1 MMGITILASVF
12 VFGLLVLFHE
22 FGHFIMAKAT
32 GMRVD
37 EFAIGFGPKLVSKKV
52 GETEYSIRVVPLG
65 GFNDIAGMNPAENDA
80 GERGYCEKP
89 VWKRMVVIVA
99 GPVMNFLLP
108 IVIFFLIF
116 LIVGVSAPSTRP
128 ELGEV
133 IPDQPA
139 AMAGL
144 QKGDR
149 IDAIN
154 GEKVDEWDDIVR
166 LVRGADESPMKIA
179 YTRNGEAR
187 QATVI
192 PVHDKQENRMLIGVM
207 GALDTRQPGVLE
219 AARTAIWKTG
229 YVIYQMVA
237 GLVQIFTGDAAAE
250 LAGPLGVMQM
260 TGTVAKLG
268 FAALMNF
275 AALLSLNLGIINL
288 LPVPALDGGHFVTL
302 LLEAVRGKP
311 LGEKAMHYTQV
322 AGITVLVALMLFATK
337 NDIVRIFF
345 GG

>member
-1 MMGITILASVF
+1 MGITILASVF

-22 FGHFIMAKAT
+22 FGHFVMAKAT

-37 EFAIGFGPKLVSKKV
+37 EFAIGFGPKLVSKQI
-52 GETEYSIRVVPLG
+52 GETIYSIRVVPLG
-65 GFNDIAGMNPAENDA
+65 GFNDIAGMDPSDNDA
-80 GERGYCEKP
+80 GDRGYCEKS
-89 VWKRMVVIVA
+89 VWKRMIVIVA
-99 GPVMNFLLP
+99 GPLMNFLLP

-116 LIVGVSAPSTRP
+116 MTVGVSSPSTRP
-128 ELGEV
+128 ELGDV
-133 IPDQPA
+133 LPDQPA

-154 GEKVDEWDDIVR
+154 EEPVNEWDDIVR
-166 LVRGADESPMKIA
+166 IVRGANGDPMKIS
-179 YTRNGEAR
+179 YHRGEEAR

-192 PVHDKQENRMLIGVM
+192 PIHDKQENRMVIGVM
-207 GALDTRQPGVLE
+207 GALDTRQPGVME
-219 AARTAIWKTG
+219 AATTALWKTG
-229 YVIYQMVA
+229 YVISHMIE
-237 GLVQIFTGDAAAE
+237 GLVQIFTGKAAAE

-311 LGEKAMHYTQV
+311 LGEKALHYTQM

>member
-1 MMGITILASVF
+1 MVLTIVASVF

-37 EFAIGFGPKLVSKKV
+37 EFAIGFGPKIVSKKI
-52 GETEYSIRVVPLG
+52 GETEYSIRCVPLG
-65 GFNDIAGMNPAENDA
+65 GFNDIAGMDPAENDA
-80 GERGYCEKP
+80 GDRGYCEKP
-89 VWKRMVVIVA
+89 VWKRMIVIVA
-99 GPVMNFLLP
+99 GPLMNFLLP
-108 IVIFFLIF
+108 IVIFFFIF
-116 LIVGVSAPSTRP
+116 MIVGLSSPSTRP

-133 IPDQPA
+133 MPDQPA

-144 QKGDR
+144 QSGDR
-149 IDAIN
+149 IDSIN
-154 GEKVDEWDDIVR
+154 EEPVNEWDDIVR
-166 LVRGADESPMKIA
+166 IVHGADGSPMKIA
-179 YTRNGEAR
+179 YHRGDEAR

-192 PVHDKQENRMLIGVM
+192 PVFDKQNNRMIIGSM
-207 GALDTRQPGVLE
+207 GALDTWQPSVIE
-219 AARTAIWKTG
+219 AAEAALFKTG
-229 YVIYQMVA
+229 YVIYHMIE
-237 GLVQIFTGDAAAE
+237 GLVQIFTGEAAAE

-268 FAALMNF
+268 FTALMNF

-302 LLEAVRGKP
+302 LLEALRGKP
-311 LGEKAMHYTQV
+311 LGEKAMHYTQI

>member
-1 MMGITILASVF
+1 MVLTIVASVF

-37 EFAIGFGPKLVSKKV
+37 EFAIGFGPKIVSKKI
-52 GETEYSIRVVPLG
+52 GETEYSIRCVPLG
-65 GFNDIAGMNPAENDA
+65 GFNDIAGMDPAENDA
-80 GERGYCEKP
+80 GDRGYCEKP
-89 VWKRMVVIVA
+89 VWKRMIVIVA
-99 GPVMNFLLP
+99 GPLMNFLLP
-108 IVIFFLIF
+108 IVIFFFIF
-116 LIVGVSAPSTRP
+116 MIVGLSSPSTRP

-133 IPDQPA
+133 MPDQPA

-144 QKGDR
+144 QSGDR
-149 IDAIN
+149 IDSIN
-154 GEKVDEWDDIVR
+154 EEPVNEWDDIVR
-166 LVRGADESPMKIA
+166 IVHGADGSPMKIA
-179 YTRNGEAR
+179 YHRGDEAR

-192 PVHDKQENRMLIGVM
+192 PVFDKQNNRMIIGIM
-207 GALDTRQPGVLE
+207 GALDTWQPSVIE
-219 AARTAIWKTG
+219 AAEAALFKTG
-229 YVIYQMVA
+229 YVIYHMIE
-237 GLVQIFTGDAAAE
+237 GLVQIFTGEAAAE

-268 FAALMNF
+268 FTALMNF

-302 LLEAVRGKP
+302 LLEALRGKP
-311 LGEKAMHYTQV
+311 LGEKAMHYTQI

>member
-1 MMGITILASVF
+1 MGITILASIF

-65 GFNDIAGMNPAENDA
+65 GFNDIAGMDPSDNDA
-80 GERGYCEKP
+80 GDRGYCEKS
-89 VWKRMVVIVA
+89 VWKRMIVIVA
-99 GPVMNFLLP
+99 GPLMNFLLP

-116 LIVGVSAPSTRP
+116 MVVGVSAPSTRP

-154 GEKVDEWDDIVR
+154 GEPVSEWNDIVR
-166 LVRGADESPMKIA
+166 LVREADDSPMKIV
-179 YTRNGEAR
+179 YSRNGEKR

-192 PVHDKQENRMLIGVM
+192 PIYDKQENRMMIGVM
-207 GALDTRQPGVLE
+207 GALDTRKPGVME
-219 AARTAIWKTG
+219 AASTAVWKTG
-229 YVIYQMVA
+229 YVIYTMVL
-237 GLVQIFTGDAAAE
+237 GLVQIFTGEAAAE

-275 AALLSLNLGIINL
+275 AALLSLNLGVINL

-311 LGEKAMHYTQV
+311 LGEKALHYTQM

>member
-1 MMGITILASVF
+1 MGLTIVASVF

-22 FGHFIMAKAT
+22 FGHFVMAKAT

-37 EFAIGFGPKLVSKKV
+37 EFAIGFGPKIVSRQF
-52 GETEYSIRVVPLG
+52 GETVYSIRCVPLG
-65 GFNDIAGMNPAENDA
+65 GFNDIAGMDPAENDA

-89 VWKRMVVIVA
+89 VWKRMIVIVA
-99 GPVMNFLLP
+99 GPLMNFLLP
-108 IVIFFLIF
+108 VVIFFLIF
-116 LIVGVSAPSTRP
+116 MAVGITSPSERP

-133 IPDQPA
+133 LPDQPA
-139 AMAGL
+139 SMAGL

-154 GEKVDEWDDIVR
+154 GEPVDEWNDIVR
-166 LVRGADESPMKIA
+166 LVRNADGTPMKIA
-179 YTRNGEAR
+179 YHRGEEAR

-192 PVHDKQENRMLIGVM
+192 PVRDKQENRMVIGIM
-207 GALDTRQPGVLE
+207 GALDTRQPGVVE
-219 AARTAIWKTG
+219 AAGTAIWKTG
-229 YVIYQMVA
+229 YIIYHMVG
-237 GLVQIFTGDAAAE
+237 GLVQIFTGEAAADI
-250 LAGPLGVMQM
+250 AGPLGVMQM

-268 FAALMNF
+268 FVALMNF
-275 AALLSLNLGIINL
+275 AALLSLNLGVINL

-302 LLEAVRGKP
+302 LIEAVRGKP

-337 NDIVRIFF
+337 NDVVRIFF

>member
-1 MMGITILASVF
+1 MGITILASVF

-37 EFAIGFGPKLVSKKV
+37 EFAIGFGPKIVSKKY
-52 GETEYSIRVVPLG
+52 GETVYSIRCVPLG
-65 GFNDIAGMNPAENDA
+65 GFNDIAGMDPSENDA
-80 GERGYCEKP
+80 GDRGYCEKP
-89 VWKRMVVIVA
+89 VWKRMIVIVA
-99 GPVMNFLLP
+99 GPLMNFLLP
-108 IVIFFLIF
+108 IVIFFMIF
-116 LIVGVSAPSTRP
+116 MIVGVSSPSTRP

-149 IDAIN
+149 IDSIN
-154 GEKVDEWDDIVR
+154 GETVDEWDDIVR
-166 LVRGADESPMKIA
+166 IVRGTDGSPMKIV
-179 YTRNGEAR
+179 YHRGEEAR

-192 PVHDKQENRMLIGVM
+192 PVHDKQENRMMIGVM
-207 GALDTRQPGVLE
+207 GALDTRQPGVIE
-219 AARTAIWKTG
+219 AAKTAVWKTG
-229 YVIYQMVA
+229 YVIYRMIE
-237 GLVQIFTGDAAAE
+237 GLVQIFTGDAASE

-311 LGEKAMHYTQV
+311 LGEKALHYTQM